1 MKYNTIL
8 FDLDGTLTNPAFGIT
23 NSVIY
28 ALKKFGITDVKR
40 EDLYKF
46 IGPPLIYSFKEYYGF
61 DEEKSK
67 KAVEYYR
74 EYFSVKGL
82 YENEIY
88 NGIPELLDFLK
99 KKGYKI
105 VLATSKPEKFANEIL
120 KYFDIEKYFDFVA
133 GATMDEK
140 RNQKN
145 QVIEYALSLISDND
159 KSKTVM
165 VGDRCYDIIG
175 AFENG
180 IDSIGVLY
188 GFGDFAEL
196 NSSGA
201 TYIAETILYLKD
213 ILK

>member
-8 FDLDGTLTNPAFGIT
+8 FDLDGTLTNPALGIT

-28 ALKKFGITDVKR
+28 SLEKFGITDVNR

-46 IGPPLIYSFKEYYGF
+46 IGPPLIDSFMEFYGF
-61 DEEKSK
+61 DKEKAK

-88 NGIPELLDFLK
+88 DGIPTALSFLK
-99 KKGYKI
+99 DQGCKI
-105 VLATSKPEKFANEIL
+105 VLATSKPEKFAREIL
-120 KYFDIEKYFDFVA
+120 KYFGLTKYFDIIA

-145 QVIEYALSLISDND
+145 QIIKYALSLIDNPD
-159 KSKTVM
+159 NSKIIM
-165 VGDRCYDIIG
+165 VGDRCYDITG
-175 AFENG
+175 AEDNG

-196 NSSGA
+196 STAGA
-201 TYIAETILYLKD
+201 TYIAENVLDLID
-213 ILK
+213 IFK